1 MNGETIFGAKG
12 GSGGYLEYI
21 FKYAAKALYNVDV
34 AEMKYTVGRN
44 PDFKEVQLEVCEG
57 GEGRGRG
64 WREKRRGKGGEG
76 EGEMV
81 ARVMRAHHK
90 FLIISLFFPLLFLL
104 LFFFLSIQVE
114 GNKVLHFAQMYSF
127 KNINT
132 LMRKIKDKKCP
143 YDFVE
148 VMACPS
154 GTYSSLSL
162 SLSLLSPFLF
172 SHQLLSLFSYP
183 RSPLPIQDV

>member
-44 PDFKEVQLEVCEG
+44 PDFKEVQLEVYEG

-64 WREKRRGKGGEG
+64 WSEKRRGRGGEG

-81 ARVMRAHHK
+81 ARVMRNN
-90 FLIISLFFPLLFLL
+90 ILFLCFF
-104 LFFFLSIQVE
+104 LFFFFFSFSFSPYRLRETKFCI
-114 GNKVLHFAQMYSF
+114 LH
-127 KNINT
+127 
-132 LMRKIKDKKCP
+132 KCI
-143 YDFVE
+143 
-148 VMACPS
+148 AS
-154 GTYSSLSL
+154 KTST
-162 SLSLLSPFLF
+162 
-172 SHQLLSLFSYP
+172 
-183 RSPLPIQDV
+183 R